1 MIKSQFYQLKDEFPN
16 YECIL
21 FKKFYLQD
29 LDLND
34 IYEDAKID
42 AVDLTNVVVN
52 INAFP
57 ESCPWTKE
65 QLVDHRF
72 INNFI
77 EKYCK

>member
-1 MIKSQFYQLKDEFPN
+1 MIR
-16 YECIL
+16 
-21 FKKFYLQD
+21 
-29 LDLND
+29 ND

-57 ESCPWTKE
+57 EGCPWTKE